1 MLRLVFAALIVALS
15 HPALADAFADYRAI
29 QIALASANVTDE
41 TVAKARNLFP
51 DQITLIEKMESAAR
65 SDQDYFIAKRQTAQA
80 AYHDFILL
88 PANQDVLHGFIAHQ
102 LAFLEKLSVSQE
114 ARPGMILAWGWA
126 TLSEA
131 AVIGYEATGDQRF
144 IDQALRI
151 FRVSY
156 ENTDDARGITEDFN
170 RENVRGW
177 SFDHYGKTGREHT
190 FAGRIIAPM
199 LRLAIAVKGKNI
211 PDATAR
217 EIQKHA
223 ADGIEILKAHLQFQ
237 IIDGDKRYYKYIFT
251 GEQDAFNHIA
261 SYTLAASYAY
271 ELTGDKEFR
280 DVCDGFLNYLFSHVE
295 VGENGA
301 YAWDYQIN
309 DDPKK
314 RHRSE
319 LWKEAITISAIAYMN
334 ERGIGVAS
342 KHKKG
347 LTRGFTTYIA
357 RQNRTVHAKMGTDYF
372 PLTAFNLMK
381 TDYIHVQLFMNYMPL
396 DQWSPEIREIILDTV
411 ASRSDL
417 FPEGLLSGFFSAP
430 AYAHMLRYNA
440 DATISSVMQK
450 VLDVSKDIWG
460 SIKPITGR

>member
-1 MLRLVFAALIVALS
+1 MLRLIFAALILALS
-15 HPALADAFADYRAI
+15 QPALADAFADYRVI

-41 TVAKARNLFP
+41 TVAKARALFP
-51 DQITLIEKMESAAR
+51 DQNAFVEKVESAAR
-65 SDQDYFIAKRQTAQA
+65 SDNDYFIATRQTAQA
-80 AYHDFILL
+80 AYRDFILL
-88 PANQDVLHGFIAHQ
+88 PANKDVLHGFIAHQ
-102 LAFLEKLSVSQE
+102 LAYLEKQSVAQYS
-114 ARPGMILAWGWA
+114 RPGMSLAWAWA

-131 AVIGYEATGDQRF
+131 AVIGYEATGEQRF

-156 ENTDDARGITEDFN
+156 ENTDDVRGITEDFN

-211 PDATAR
+211 PDELAR
-217 EIQKHA
+217 EIQQHA
-223 ADGIEILKAHLQFQ
+223 ADGVEILQAHLQFQ
-237 IIDGDKRYYKYIFT
+237 IIDGDKRYFKYIFT

-271 ELTGDKEFR
+271 ELTGNKEFR
-280 DVCDGFLNYLFSHVE
+280 DICDGFLNYLFSHVE
-295 VGENGA
+295 VDENGA

-309 DDPKK
+309 DNPKK

-319 LWKEAITISAIAYMN
+319 LWKEAVTISAIAYMN
-334 ERGIGVAS
+334 ERGIEVS
-342 KHKKG
+342 RQHRKG
-347 LTRGFTTYIA
+347 LVRGFTTYIA
-357 RQNRTVHAKMGTDYF
+357 RQNRTVHARMGAEPF

-396 DQWSPEIREIILDTV
+396 DQWAPEVREIILDTV

-430 AYAHMLRYNA
+430 AYAHLLRYQ
-440 DATISSVMQK
+440 TGGRVSRVMQK
-450 VLDVSKDIWG
+450 ILDVSDDVWG
-460 SIKPITGR
+460 SIKPIGR